1 VRRRTTGW
9 ALLLL
14 LCCAA
19 WRSSVGGGD
28 RVVLIMGRANPAVT
42 LDAIDIKRLF
52 LGIPVQR
59 GAASLHALINESDPG
74 LKQVF
79 LQYVVSMSESGYQR
93 RLLMLGLEQGRHL
106 PRAYREND
114 RLLSAVAADGTAVSY
129 AWESSLRGHPG
140 IRVLREL
147 WHD

>member
-1 VRRRTTGW
+1 MRRRATAW
-9 ALLLL
+9 VLLL

-19 WRSSVGGGD
+19 WRPTAGGGD
-28 RVVLIMGRANPAVT
+28 RVVLIMGAGDPAVT

-59 GAASLHALINESDPG
+59 GAVSLHALINESDPG

-93 RLLMLGLEQGRHL
+93 RLLMLGLEQGRRL
-106 PRAYREND
+106 PRAYPDNE
-114 RLLSAVAADGTAVSY
+114 RLLAAVAADDSAVSY

-140 IRVLREL
+140 VRVLREL
-147 WHD
+147 WHE